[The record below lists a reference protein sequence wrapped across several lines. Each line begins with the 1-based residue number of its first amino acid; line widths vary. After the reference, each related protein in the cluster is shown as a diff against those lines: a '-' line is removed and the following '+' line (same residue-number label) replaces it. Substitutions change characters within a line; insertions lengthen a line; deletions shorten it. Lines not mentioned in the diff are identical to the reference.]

1 VNIMNK
7 SILLMGALALL
18 AVIAQA
24 QNQEPPTRGGKS
36 QEAAA
41 AQGLALLR
49 GLSGDKATE
58 LGFKSSN
65 DAARATLG
73 TPLAIY
79 NVDLSALKNF
89 RPGGDAS
96 ALVRPAS
103 AAFYPVVL
111 DGSVASGV
119 RVENTGNGWEA
130 ARVGNAG
137 LATAVDLARRA
148 LPRPDDASTAL
159 VQVLALNLVFV
170 GQRDAT
176 GWQLAP
182 VIDDASVDLRVGK
195 AEPAASIFGRLVE
208 IAARQ
213 NGDPT

>member
-1 VNIMNK
+1 MHK
-7 SILLMGALALL
+7 SFLLLICLALL
-18 AVIAQA
+18 AVTASAQDA
-24 QNQEPPTRGGKS
+24 SRTNKT

-49 GLSGDKATE
+49 ALAGDKASD

-73 TPLAIY
+73 TPLAVY
-79 NVDLSALKNF
+79 NVDLAALKNF
-89 RPGGDAS
+89 AAGGDAS
-96 ALVRPAS
+96 SLLRAS
-103 AAFYPVVL
+103 PAAFYPVVL
-111 DGSVASGV
+111 DGAVSSGI
-119 RVENTGNGWEA
+119 RVENTGAGWEA

-137 LATAVDLARRA
+137 LATAVDRARHA
-148 LPRPDDASTAL
+148 LPKPDDTATAL

-170 GQRDAT
+170 GQRDAS
-176 GWQLAP
+176 GWLLAP
-182 VIDDASVDLRVGK
+182 VIDDPSVDLKVGK
-195 AEPAASIFGRLVE
+195 AEPAASVFVRLAP

>member
-1 VNIMNK
+1 MNK
-7 SILLMGALALL
+7 SILLMGALVLL
-18 AVIAQA
+18 AVTAQA
-24 QNQEPPTRGGKS
+24 QEPTRGGKS

-41 AQGLALLR
+41 AQGLALVRALA
-49 GLSGDKATE
+49 GDKANE
-58 LGFKSSN
+58 LGFKSGN

-73 TPLAIY
+73 APLAVY
-79 NVDLSALKNF
+79 SVDLVALQRY

-96 ALVRPAS
+96 ALLRPAS

-111 DGSVASGV
+111 DGAVTTSV
-119 RVENTGNGWEA
+119 RVENTQGGWEA
-130 ARVGNAG
+130 ARVGNSG
-137 LATAVDLARRA
+137 LATAIDRARQA
-148 LPRPDDASTAL
+148 LPKPDDPSTAL

-170 GQRDAT
+170 AQRDST

-195 AEPAASIFGRLVE
+195 AEPAASVFARLVE

>member
-1 VNIMNK
+1 MKK
-7 SILLMGALALL
+7 SILMLSALALL
-18 AVIAQA
+18 AVAAQG
-24 QNQEPPTRGGKS
+24 QEPARGNKT

-49 GLSGDKATE
+49 ALAGDKAGE
-58 LGFKSSN
+58 LGFKSGN

-73 TPLAIY
+73 APLAVY
-79 NVDLSALKNF
+79 NVDLSALKEF
-89 RPGGDAS
+89 RPSGDAS
-96 ALVRPAS
+96 ALLKPAA

-111 DGSVASGV
+111 DGAVTSGV
-119 RVENTGNGWEA
+119 RVENSGGGWEA

-137 LATAVDLARRA
+137 LATAVDRARRA
-148 LPRPDDASTAL
+148 LPRPDDSATAL

-182 VIDDASVDLRVGK
+182 VIDDASVELRVGK
-195 AEPAASIFGRLVE
+195 AEPAASVFARLVAL
-208 IAARQ
+208 AARQ